1 MRDWCQN
8 DKNLRNFI
16 YIIQVNQHRQTWSA
30 FSLTEI
36 ITLRENLT
44 FCFEKVILR
53 KEKIPGAQEL
63 LFLLDYAT
71 IDQTKNTNIQR
82 PQLSWRSSLPRL
94 NT

>member
-16 YIIQVNQHRQTWSA
+16 YIIQVNQHRQTWNA

-44 FCFEKVILR
+44 LCFEKVILR
-53 KEKIPGAQEL
+53 KKKIPGAQEL
-63 LFLLDYAT
+63 LLLLDYAT

-82 PQLSWRSSLPRL
+82 PQLNWRSSLPRL